1 MIQDI
6 SLLKT
11 LNQYGVCLS
20 IVGVFN
26 LLCLYWFGCIKKFD
40 FFVYLNLIVV
50 LWVICYMPKIIFGI
64 VNIIGDKSYN
74 GFENALITIYT
85 ILLALVLFSLQ
96 KTARKNSIVPS

>member
-1 MIQDI
+1 
-6 SLLKT
+6 
-11 LNQYGVCLS
+11 
-20 IVGVFN
+20 
-26 LLCLYWFGCIKKFD
+26 
-40 FFVYLNLIVV
+40 
-50 LWVICYMPKIIFGI
+50 MPKIIFGI